1 MANMLLP
8 SEERNLTPDEI
19 DALDKRR
26 HRGLLCLVISGQFAI
41 IATVLLLWT
50 GQDMTYA
57 PGWAHPTDYYFI
69 IAIII
74 CLVCGFT
81 GLALRRGHPE
91 F

>member
-1 MANMLLP
+1 MANALLP
-8 SEERNLTPDEI
+8 IEERNLSPDQV

-26 HRGLLCLVISGQFAI
+26 QRGLLCLVISGQFAI

-69 IAIII
+69 IAVTI
-74 CLVCGFT
+74 CLVCGFR
-81 GLALRRGHPE
+81 GLALRRGHRE